1 MGFTHDLLSTQ
12 KSGEI
17 HPSGQSLNISQMF
30 NGASWPCSV
39 QTFLD
44 KTPQQGQEVTHGQ
57 VPSPMGLHLEL
68 TAQPPDAWLSQ
79 QCTSEA
85 APPGSRPFSC

>member
-30 NGASWPCSV
+30 NGASWPCSG

-44 KTPQQGQEVTHGQ
+44 ETPQQGQG
-57 VPSPMGLHLEL
+57 
-68 TAQPPDAWLSQ
+68 
-79 QCTSEA
+79 
-85 APPGSRPFSC
+85 